1 MGFLVDASD
10 RREAEKADIKTVPA
24 NDRGCLPTIIA
35 ARDGADMPFAEVGG
49 DSLLEHMKSA
59 AYSTVEYL
67 SYVDRVVHFNRRYR
81 IRFLDLE

>member
-1 MGFLVDASD
+1 
-10 RREAEKADIKTVPA
+10 
-24 NDRGCLPTIIA
+24 
-35 ARDGADMPFAEVGG
+35 MPFAEVGG